1 MINKDALKR
10 ELRKL
15 NELLPAAV
23 YIPFCQDSIRNFAV
37 LHIPPEEVSVFQTK
51 TRCPYMITIEVYR
64 PDELSIP
71 SNSHLGT
78 SVASKKSKRKRAQEL
93 REFEEPLIVENSE
106 DMFKLKRGKS
116 NSVYDKLTNSI
127 DVDADKK
134 ISNPLFISISK
145 KPDVR
150 RT

>member
-1 MINKDALKR
+1 
-10 ELRKL
+10 
-15 NELLPAAV
+15 
-23 YIPFCQDSIRNFAV
+23 
-37 LHIPPEEVSVFQTK
+37 
-51 TRCPYMITIEVYR
+51 MITIEVYR